1 MGNNAVHAAMAGKTK
16 LVIGLVHDKFVHLPI
31 KAVTAHRNAVDPEG
45 SLWRDALDATG
56 QPVLMVNDLEA
67 AHAKMAAAVA
77 GAKSKPSEQK
87 KSK

>member
-1 MGNNAVHAAMAGKTK
+1 MAGKTK

-45 SLWRDALDATG
+45 AFWRDTLDATG
-56 QPVLMVNDLEA
+56 QPMLIVNDIKA
-67 AHAKMAAAVA
+67 AREKMAAAVA

-87 KSK
+87 KGK

>member
-1 MGNNAVHAAMAGKTK
+1 MAGKTK

-56 QPVLMVNDLEA
+56 QPILMVNDIEKA
-67 AHAKMAAAVA
+67 QQKMKAAVD
-77 GAKSKPSEQK
+77 GAKSKPSEQQAEKAK
-87 KSK
+87 K